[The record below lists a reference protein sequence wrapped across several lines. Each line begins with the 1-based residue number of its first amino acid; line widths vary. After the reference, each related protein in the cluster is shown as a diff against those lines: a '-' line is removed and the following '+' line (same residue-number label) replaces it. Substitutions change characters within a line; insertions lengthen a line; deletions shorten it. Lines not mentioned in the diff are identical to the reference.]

1 MKCISLLS
9 VELEHMFDN
18 LQNWLCPPCIE
29 DWFHFNLIEDDD
41 DFAYICHNVI
51 SNIIKTTDLI
61 YNPFDSNASNFINC
75 SEFDP
80 DLNFFCK
87 QNLFSGHCCSYFL
100 GETLNEKKSNVLVAE
115 ILNFSLFV
123 TLISIA
129 WKRTSKTLL
138 TILIHCILIFKSL
151 VLQRHGLMI
160 SHVNFMIWK
169 LWNLK
174 TTSTQQNWRWCSH
187 L

>member
-1 MKCISLLS
+1 MFLFLSSFSPQWNCIMTNCLICCKPVPNHAYKINCHCYKEVYHMKCISLLS

-29 DWFHFNLIEDDD
+29 DWFPFNLIEDDD

-80 DLNFFCK
+80 DLNFFCE

-129 WKRTSKTLL
+129 
-138 TILIHCILIFKSL
+138 
-151 VLQRHGLMI
+151 
-160 SHVNFMIWK
+160 
-169 LWNLK
+169 
-174 TTSTQQNWRWCSH
+174 
-187 L
+187 